1 MTGQR
6 GSATILAAAAIGM
19 TVLVSSVLVVATVLV
34 GDRMAAQTAAD
45 AAALAAAPATFPST
59 RSGAPALV
67 AAEYAARNGTVLVTC
82 RCPIDPRLAPR
93 TVRVQVE
100 RLSRIPFWGTVT
112 VRAGA
117 SAEFDPVAALRP

>member
-1 MTGQR
+1 V
-6 GSATILAAAAIGM
+6 AA
-19 TVLVSSVLVVATVLV
+19 SVLV

-45 AAALAAAPATFPST
+45 AAALAAAPATFPAA

-67 AAEYAARNGTVLVTC
+67 AAEYAARNGTVLVSCQC
-82 RCPIDPRLAPR
+82 RTDPRPIPR

-100 RLSRIPFWGTVT
+100 RVSRIPFWGAVT